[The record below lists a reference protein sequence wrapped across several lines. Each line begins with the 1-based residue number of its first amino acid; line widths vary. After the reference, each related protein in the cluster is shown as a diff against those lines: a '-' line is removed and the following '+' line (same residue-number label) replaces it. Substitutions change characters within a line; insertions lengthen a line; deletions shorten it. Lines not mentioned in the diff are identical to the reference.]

1 MKANDLSRRLQK
13 DRPMVAISKRMPEDV
28 IGDLK
33 RVAPHL
39 GFSGYKP
46 LIRAYVGQGLRDD
59 LAKLESSSSLE
70 DFVENLRQR
79 GVDERV
85 ITEALAD
92 LLDHDIQR
100 IPNVASTRTTIVL
113 TTAKETR
120 EIPIS
125 DPKSTDG
132 RPRGSSL
139 GRAGAV

>member
-1 MKANDLSRRLQK
+1 MGEETQA
-13 DRPMVAISKRMPEDV
+13 PE
-28 IGDLK
+28 
-33 RVAPHL
+33 
-39 GFSGYKP
+39 
-46 LIRAYVGQGLRDD
+46 
-59 LAKLESSSSLE
+59 
-70 DFVENLRQR
+70 
-79 GVDERV
+79 

-92 LLDHDIQR
+92 LLHHDIQR

-132 RPRGSSL
+132 RPQGTSL